1 MYAQKTSIRVPL
13 ENMHQMREI
22 VQRTYLPK
30 IRTRP
35 GFVSAFLLEQVDDPD
50 RAELVVLWE
59 DQAALERFNSTG
71 MLEASVQGLAARL
84 PGVQIQR
91 EGYLVSLLTGVQPEH
106 LAEAFELGALVASS

>member
-13 ENMHQMREI
+13 ENMDRMREI
-22 VQRTYLPK
+22 VQRKYLPQ

-35 GFVSAFLLEQVDDPD
+35 GFVSAFFLEQVDDPD

-59 DQAALERFNSTG
+59 NQAALERFNSTG
-71 MLEASVQGLAARL
+71 TLEASAHGLGARL

-91 EGYLVSLLTGVQPEH
+91 DGYLVSLLTGAQPEH
-106 LAEAFELGALVASS
+106 LSEAFAQDTLVAPR